1 MNSRVIALAFVMLV
15 CAGTTVAQ
23 KIKYKDLFVLLNN
36 RQFDDAEPYLKK
48 YLATTSDNPNA
59 YLFMGL
65 IYQDKAEKLDM
76 LKETSKTVS
85 WLDSAVYFYQKAS
98 KGINEKE
105 VDKNEEYYQMY
116 NRRDIRTGKFGVKL
130 SDVQLDLE
138 ARMKLKSRAKSI
150 ENMKAQFLLAEKFY
164 KKTQAH
170 FVAFQKSHPTLGH
183 LYVRADEKSMDS
195 LKYLAHLYDSCLI
208 NFNDYKATALTL
220 GKTGHNQVLD
230 PRELNDYSRDGR
242 DETDFYKDD
251 LKVWDY
257 KRWALS
263 SLEVIEK
270 EIVPMKNSLVA
281 VDVEINKVQQKLKK
295 DSVAAWDDIKLLRTK
310 LSFPGLLKI
319 DPQPLPL
326 EVFEMKLGELSY
338 GSQVAGDRAIR
349 DSANLVLQVE
359 SLRKQVSL
367 SGKLDSLALVI
378 QDKKDLN
385 DKLND
390 YQHFIKAGY
399 GTSDVLVNLVRS
411 THEFAAAQKQSKEVQ
426 LLRKEQSLKWMVSS
440 TDSIPLV
447 ADNGLKS
454 NFKPILITDKIT
466 AGLQFA
472 DSVATGYFTF
482 IEPSRKI
489 KSKVSFPVPA
499 VMTKRMLPFIKGL
512 TTADDVTHIE
522 FVLLYSESK
531 SGEKYAGSL
540 ARIGRKEGLIWS
552 VSADFDLLP
561 QEIVYNPETSELSVK
576 TRNGSGDW
584 VPIIFDKAGKIVK

>member
-1 MNSRVIALAFVMLV
+1 MNSRVIILAFVMMA
-15 CAGTTVAQ
+15 CAGTALAQ

-36 RQFDDAEPYLKK
+36 RQFDDAEPFLKK
-48 YLATTSDNPNA
+48 YLATTTDNPNA

-76 LKETSKTVS
+76 LRETTKTVT

-105 VDKNEEYYQMY
+105 IDKNEEYYQMY

-150 ENMKAQFLLAEKFY
+150 ENMKSQFLMAEKFY
-164 KKTQAH
+164 NKTKTE
-170 FVAFQKSHPTLGH
+170 FVAFQKSHPTLGD
-183 LYVRADEKSMDS
+183 LYVRADERSMDS
-195 LKYLAHLYDSCLI
+195 LKHLAHLYDSSLI
-208 NFNDYKATALTL
+208 NFNDYKATASSL

-230 PRELNDYSRDGR
+230 PREINDYTKDGR

-295 DSVAAWDDIKLLRTK
+295 DSVAVWDDIKLLRTK
-310 LSFPGLLKI
+310 ISFPGLLKI

-326 EVFEMKLGELSY
+326 EIFEMKLGELSY

-367 SGKLDSLALVI
+367 SGKLDSLARVI
-378 QDKKDLN
+378 QDKKDLG

-411 THEFAAAQKQSKEVQ
+411 THEFAAAQKQSKEAQ
-426 LLRKEQSLKWMVSS
+426 LLRKEQSLKWMVST
-440 TDSIPLV
+440 TDSIPLI

-454 NFKPILITDKIT
+454 NFKPVLITDKFT

-499 VMTKRMLPFIKGL
+499 TMTKRMLPFIKGL
-512 TTADDVTHIE
+512 TTADDKTNVE

-531 SGEKYAGSL
+531 SGEKYASAL
-540 ARIGRKEGLIWS
+540 ARIGRKEGLVWS
-552 VSADFDLLP
+552 VNADFDLLP
-561 QEIVYNPETSELSVK
+561 QEMVYNPETSELSVK
-576 TRNGSGDW
+576 TRNGSGEW
-584 VPIIFDKAGKIVK
+584 VPVIFDKVGKIVK

>member
-1 MNSRVIALAFVMLV
+1 MNSRVIILAFVMMA
-15 CAGTTVAQ
+15 CAGTALAQ

-36 RQFDDAEPYLKK
+36 RQFDDAEPFLKK
-48 YLATTSDNPNA
+48 YLATTTDNPNA

-76 LKETSKTVS
+76 LRETTKTVT

-105 VDKNEEYYQMY
+105 IDKNEEYYQMY

-150 ENMKAQFLLAEKFY
+150 ENMKSQFLMAEKFY
-164 KKTQAH
+164 NKTKTE
-170 FVAFQKSHPTLGH
+170 FVAFQKSHPTLGD
-183 LYVRADEKSMDS
+183 LYVRADTRSMDS
-195 LKYLAHLYDSCLI
+195 LKHLAHLYDSSLI
-208 NFNDYKATALTL
+208 NFNDYKATASSL

-230 PRELNDYSRDGR
+230 PKEINDYTKDGR

-281 VDVEINKVQQKLKK
+281 VDVEINRVQQKLKK
-295 DSVAAWDDIKLLRTK
+295 DSVAVWDDIKLLRTK
-310 LSFPGLLKI
+310 ISFPGLLKI

-399 GTSDVLVNLVRS
+399 GTSEVLVNLVKS
-411 THEFAAAQKQSKEVQ
+411 THEFAAAQKQSKEEQ
-426 LLRKEQSLKWMVSS
+426 LRRKELSLKWMVSP

-454 NFKPILITDKIT
+454 NFKPVLITDRFT

-482 IEPSRKI
+482 IEPTRKI
-489 KSKVSFPVPA
+489 KSKVSFPVPP

-512 TTADDVTHIE
+512 TTADDKTNVE

-531 SGEKYAGSL
+531 SGEKYAGAL
-540 ARIGRKEGLIWS
+540 ARIGRKEGLVWS
-552 VSADFDLLP
+552 VNADFDLLP
-561 QEIVYNPETSELSVK
+561 QEMIYNPETSELSVK
-576 TRNGSGDW
+576 TRNGSGEW
-584 VPIIFDKAGKIVK
+584 VPVIFDKAGKIVK